1 MPVTFQPRRSADRVT
16 ARMTA
21 FRPGA
26 SPPPVLTRM
35 CMDPTP
41 YRGLTLTATGRVDY
55 SMFLQGFRD
64 GNLRPISRRSA
75 QCGDQHG
82 SPGTGSHDRAEVHT
96 IAVAQPAGVQGLLGR
111 PLGGHGTFFHDDDV
125 VAVRR
130 GQVRV

>member
-1 MPVTFQPRRSADRVT
+1 MPVTFHPRRKPDKVT

-41 YRGLTLTATGRVDY
+41 YRGLTLPATGRGDY
-55 SMFLQGFRD
+55 SMFLEGF
-64 GNLRPISRRSA
+64 GGAERPRSSGRFA

-82 SPGTGSHDRAEVHT
+82 SARVGGRHDAEVHT
-96 IAVAQPAGVQGLLGR
+96 VHVTEHPGVERLLGCAIRGDR
-111 PLGGHGTFFHDDDV
+111 PFLHDDDV

-130 GQVRV
+130 R